1 MNGGGIATCYV
12 GGKGSIRHNARQ
24 GMKGLRNKRRAHWA
38 RERKM
43 EDILAEK
50 KAKAQALIDESYGD
64 DGYGEWG

>member
-1 MNGGGIATCYV
+1 MSRVVQCFA
-12 GGKGSIRHNARQ
+12 GGKGSVRHNASRV
-24 GMKGLRNKRRAHWA
+24 KGLRNKRRAHWA

-64 DGYGEWG
+64 EDWDR